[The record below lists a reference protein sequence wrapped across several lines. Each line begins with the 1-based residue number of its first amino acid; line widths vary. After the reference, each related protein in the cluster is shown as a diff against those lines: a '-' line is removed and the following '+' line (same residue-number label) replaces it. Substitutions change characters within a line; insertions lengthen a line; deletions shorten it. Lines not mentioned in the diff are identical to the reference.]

1 MCGSAF
7 CHNRLNLNLLE
18 NIEHNAKQISWDDKN
33 IEDLTLVV
41 ISYEI
46 YETSLRRINF
56 IWNYHE
62 CKILFT
68 MCLF

>member
-1 MCGSAF
+1 MCASAF

-33 IEDLTLVV
+33 IEDLTRVV

-46 YETSLRRINF
+46 YETSLRRVS
-56 IWNYHE
+56 
-62 CKILFT
+62 
-68 MCLF
+68 